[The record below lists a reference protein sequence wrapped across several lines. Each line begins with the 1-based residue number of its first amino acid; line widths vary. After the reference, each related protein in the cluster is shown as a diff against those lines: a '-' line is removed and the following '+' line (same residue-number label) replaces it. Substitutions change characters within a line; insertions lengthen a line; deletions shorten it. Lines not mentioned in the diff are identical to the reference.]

1 MEEIKKDT
9 GFAITGEDTPFYF
22 WKKEA
27 VERISHIIPNSK
39 LIVIFR
45 NPVDRA
51 YSNYYLAVITGNEE
65 LSFNKFTLLED
76 VVKQLAE
83 ANVNYATSQQALNKE
98 QSELNRDLGDGIKM
112 LGDNLAEVIKFLQK
126 IGGNN

>member
-1 MEEIKKDT
+1 MDRDFQKVLQALTAFDKK
-9 GFAITGEDTPFYF
+9 
-22 WKKEA
+22 
-27 VERISHIIPNSK
+27 
-39 LIVIFR
+39 
-45 NPVDRA
+45 
-51 YSNYYLAVITGNEE
+51 
-65 LSFNKFTLLED
+65 LSTLED